1 MFGRV
6 WLLDLLLLTGSSS
19 GHLLLRVT
27 SHTLT
32 RRLVTLHSTTL
43 YSAKH
48 RHVVV
53 AVVIFYLVPGTHNT
67 CFLPASLFFI
77 YFFSKGRN
85 KARYCVYI
93 CFFLGT
99 NTHARTPVLGV
110 GCHISVCNSTKTQSH
125 MHTVEG
131 YCSCCWAQGDLRR
144 TSSSAVPVA
153 SLHEQMSFI
162 Q

>member
-1 MFGRV
+1 MCPVGSVSSLHARFFVLVYQLQIEAFFFFFFFLVGFQNGENP
-6 WLLDLLLLTGSSS
+6 LLS
-19 GHLLLRVT
+19 GARNTQHLF
-27 SHTLT
+27 
-32 RRLVTLHSTTL
+32 
-43 YSAKH
+43 SACFTF
-48 RHVVV
+48 
-53 AVVIFYLVPGTHNT
+53 FYL
-67 CFLPASLFFI
+67 
-77 YFFSKGRN
+77 FFSKGRN